1 MKLLRLEKIQE
12 IVAKIKEVDN
22 MMILEFLESYG
33 LDILIMAVAI
43 VSVLYLYY
51 NGKKDYLRKVVL
63 NLVREAEDLLGRKT
77 GELKYAYVVNEVY
90 RRLPKILTVFITKEF
105 LNNLIEDG
113 VYKLKDYIDNGYL
126 DQSYKETEVDIAK
139 EE

>member
-1 MKLLRLEKIQE
+1 
-12 IVAKIKEVDN
+12 
-22 MMILEFLESYG
+22 MMILEFLKSYG

-126 DQSYKETEVDIAK
+126 DQSYLLQ
-139 EE
+139 EEFSEDELEE

>member
-1 MKLLRLEKIQE
+1 
-12 IVAKIKEVDN
+12 
-22 MMILEFLESYG
+22 MMILEFLKSYG
-33 LDILIMAVAI
+33 LDILILAVAI

-77 GELKYAYVVNEVY
+77 GELKYAYVVSEVY
-90 RRLPKILTVFITKEF
+90 KRLPKILTVFITKEF
-105 LNNLIEDG
+105 LDNLIEDG
-113 VYKLKDYIDNGYL
+113 VYILKDYIDNGYL

>member
-1 MKLLRLEKIQE
+1 MDS
-12 IVAKIKEVDN
+12 V
-22 MMILEFLESYG
+22 MILEFLKSYG
-33 LDILIMAVAI
+33 LGILIMAVAI

-90 RRLPKILTVFITKEF
+90 RRLPKILTAFISKQF
-105 LNNLIEDG
+105 LNDLIEDG
-113 VYKLKDYIDNGYL
+113 VYILKDYIDNGYL
-126 DQSYKETEVDIAK
+126 DQSYILIDEFSEDEL